1 MENNFIIAIIGA
13 ASAIAGA
20 IVPQVFNLIGNKQKA
35 KQELLL
41 DLHNTQKVIYLEFLL
56 NLQRLMN
63 NKTPKNFYLFQ
74 ESVNKILLYGDNNT
88 SKQVNIYFKNLV
100 KEANKQLIEPLDHK
114 SHQQKIVNSMR
125 NHLKMDKFDD
135 FELIC
140 FTPERD
146 T

>member
-1 MENNFIIAIIGA
+1 MENNFVIAIIGA

-20 IVPQVFNLIGNKQKA
+20 IVPQVFNLIGNRQKA
-35 KQELLL
+35 KQDLLL
-41 DLHNTQKVIYLEFLL
+41 DLHNTQKEIYLEFLL

-88 SKQVNIYFKNLV
+88 SKQVNMYFKNLV
-100 KEANKQLIEPLDHK
+100 KEANRQLREPLDHK
-114 SHQQKIVNSMR
+114 SHQQNIMNCMR
-125 NHLKMDKFDD
+125 KHLKMDKFDE

-140 FTPERD
+140 FTPKRD
-146 T
+146 N